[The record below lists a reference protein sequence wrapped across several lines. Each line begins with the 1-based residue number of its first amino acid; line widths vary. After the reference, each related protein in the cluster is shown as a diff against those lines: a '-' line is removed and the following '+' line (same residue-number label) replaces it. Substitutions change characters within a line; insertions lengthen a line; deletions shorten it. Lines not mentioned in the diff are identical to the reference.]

1 MKINH
6 PPTPEYLDLEDHV
19 ANQKPIPKGCRHYRL
34 RIDRHK
40 HKWNSDRITG
50 RDILDLAGKV
60 DFDKFQVNQH
70 FRFNRVEQV
79 QLDEIVDLAASG
91 VERFVIVPAT
101 KAEITI
107 IVNGRP
113 RQVDKE
119 ELTYEEVVLLAY
131 PNATFGASIIYTVT
145 YQRAADECKPSG
157 QLVPSSAAVTIKEK
171 TKFDVSRTDKS

>member
-50 RDILDLAGKV
+50 RDTLDLAGKV